1 MLNLSCRCGPAPGWF
16 ENPNRPDLA
25 DFLLDCVL
33 RRNHGRPDPTMIID
47 QYFSEPGGR
56 ISFTREQ
63 GSNFAKQM
71 ANDFN
76 PLHDSDAK
84 RFCIPGDL
92 LFAIMVAK
100 YGISQHM
107 EFIFSG
113 MVVAG
118 VELVLPEPSGELH
131 INDRDGREYLR
142 VKRAGDTARDEALI
156 QSLTQ
161 SYVEF
166 SGQTFP
172 HILVP
177 LLAEQNVMINPD
189 RPMVIYES
197 MSIDLDRLDI
207 DQPVLQG
214 DYNKLEI
221 SGKRGS
227 VELAFNLLDG
237 GEIVGRGKKH
247 MLLSGLREYDKES
260 IERAITIYNGS
271 KEAFALQ

>member
-1 MLNLSCRCGPAPGWF
+1 
-16 ENPNRPDLA
+16 
-25 DFLLDCVL
+25 
-33 RRNHGRPDPTMIID
+33 MIID
-47 QYFSEPGGR
+47 QFYSEPNGR
-56 ISFTREQ
+56 VCFTREQ

-76 PLHDSDAK
+76 PLHDADAK

-92 LFAIMVAK
+92 LFAVILAK

-113 MVVAG
+113 MVTAG
-118 VELVLPEPSGELH
+118 VELVLPAPSGELH
-131 INDRDGREYLR
+131 INDTNGREYLR
-142 VKRAGDTARDEALI
+142 VKRAGDLTHADSLI
-156 QSLTQ
+156 RNLTQ

-177 LLAEQNVMINPD
+177 LLAEQQVMIHPE

-197 MSIDLDRLDI
+197 MTIDLDRLDI
-207 DQPVLQG
+207 THPVLQA
-214 DYNKLEI
+214 DYNQLEI
-221 SGKRGS
+221 NGKRGS
-227 VELAFNLLDG
+227 VELAFHLEEG

-247 MLLSGLREYDKES
+247 MLLSGLREYDEDVVVS
-260 IERAITIYNGS
+260 AIATYNRS
-271 KEAFALQ
+271 KAVFAAR

>member
-1 MLNLSCRCGPAPGWF
+1 
-16 ENPNRPDLA
+16 
-25 DFLLDCVL
+25 
-33 RRNHGRPDPTMIID
+33 MIIE
-47 QYFSEPGGR
+47 QYFSEPNGR
-56 ISFTREQ
+56 ICFTREQ

-76 PLHDSDAK
+76 PLHDADAK

-92 LFAIMVAK
+92 LFAIMLAK

-107 EFIFSG
+107 EFVFSG

-118 VELVLPEPSGELH
+118 VELVLPEPAEELH
-131 INDRDGREYLR
+131 INDTQGREYLR
-142 VKRAGDTARDEALI
+142 VKRTGDTTRDASLI
-156 QSLTQ
+156 QNLTQ

-177 LLAEQNVMINPD
+177 LLAEQNVMINPE

-197 MSIDLDRLDI
+197 MTIDLDRLDI
-207 DQPVLQG
+207 SQPLLQG
-214 DYNKLEI
+214 DYNELEI
-221 SGKRGS
+221 IGKRGS
-227 VELAFNLLDG
+227 VELAFNLVDA

-247 MLLSGLREYDKES
+247 MLLSGLREYDKD
-260 IERAITIYNGS
+260 AIATAIVTYNDS
-271 KEAFALQ
+271 KKAFASR

>member
-1 MLNLSCRCGPAPGWF
+1 
-16 ENPNRPDLA
+16 
-25 DFLLDCVL
+25 
-33 RRNHGRPDPTMIID
+33 MIID
-47 QYFSEPGGR
+47 QFYSEPNGR
-56 ISFTREQ
+56 VCFTREQ

-76 PLHDSDAK
+76 PLHDADAK

-92 LFAIMVAK
+92 LFAVILAK

-113 MVVAG
+113 MVTAG

-131 INDRDGREYLR
+131 INDTNGREYLR
-142 VKRAGDTARDEALI
+142 VKRAGDLTHAEAMI
-156 QSLTQ
+156 RNLTQ

-177 LLAEQNVMINPD
+177 LLAEQQVMIHPE

-197 MSIDLDRLDI
+197 MTIDLDRLDI
-207 DQPVLQG
+207 THPVLQA
-214 DYNKLEI
+214 DYNQLEI
-221 SGKRGS
+221 NGKRGS
-227 VELAFNLLDG
+227 VELAFHLEEG

-247 MLLSGLREYDKES
+247 MLLSGLREYDEDVVVS
-260 IERAITIYNGS
+260 AIATYNRS
-271 KEAFALQ
+271 KAVFAAR

>member
-1 MLNLSCRCGPAPGWF
+1 
-16 ENPNRPDLA
+16 
-25 DFLLDCVL
+25 
-33 RRNHGRPDPTMIID
+33 MIID
-47 QYFSEPGGR
+47 QYFSEPSGR
-56 ISFTREQ
+56 ICFTREQ

-76 PLHDSDAK
+76 PLHDADAR

-92 LFAIMVAK
+92 LFAIILAK

-107 EFIFSG
+107 EFVFSG

-118 VELVLPEPSGELH
+118 VELILPAPAGELH
-131 INDRDGREYLR
+131 INDTDAKEYLR
-142 VKRAGDTARDEALI
+142 VKRAGNISHDESLI
-156 QSLTQ
+156 QNLTQ

-197 MSIDLDRLDI
+197 MTIDLDRLDI
-207 DQPVLQG
+207 TQPVLQG
-214 DYNKLEI
+214 DYNALEI
-221 SGKRGS
+221 NGKRGS
-227 VELAFNLLDG
+227 VELAFNLVDEG
-237 GEIVGRGKKH
+237 DIVGRGKKH
-247 MLLSGLREYDKES
+247 MLLSGLRDYDKD
-260 IERAITIYNGS
+260 AIATAI
-271 KEAFALQ
+271 APRFACIAALP